1 MLYNLIVFL
10 FSIIFAILFIK
21 LIYKDNFSFKNKII
35 MFEIIFLLIGF
46 LARLLFINNYPI
58 GLNVDEASA
67 GYEAYSIINH
77 GFDRHG
83 NTFPVFL
90 ESWGGGQNVLYTY
103 LLIPFIKIMGLNLF
117 SIRLPMAIIS
127 CIYLCIFYLILKK
140 TTNDK
145 VAHIG
150 LFILVICPW
159 HIMKSRWGLESNI
172 FPDMILVMIYF
183 IIKFLESSK
192 KIMLYIAFF
201 IAGLSLYAYGTS
213 YFFVPIFIFILI
225 FILLK
230 KRKINIYNTLILLFI
245 FFLVSFPIITCVFIN
260 KFNISTIKLGL
271 VTIPKLTINRY
282 SQISSIFSSNFIYDS
297 FINLIN
303 SMAIIFLQYDSLNWN
318 SLRFSGIMYKPSI
331 IFLIIGIFYS
341 MRIKFNYSF
350 IFLIWL
356 ICSILLAF
364 VCNPNINRLNILWF
378 PIVYYTVIGIY
389 TLISKYCKCEYIIM
403 SLYIFLFLI
412 FIFEY
417 IFLGNN
423 NMFTFNSEIEDVI
436 KYVDKYPKNDIYF
449 SKSIK
454 DPYIY
459 FLFYNKYDTSKFVN
473 SVRYEKCEDCYFM
486 EVLSFDN
493 IHFMN
498 IDKIEKNGVYIIE
511 DENQFYKKYI
521 KEDLKIKKIN
531 KYIVV
536 IKS

>member
-1 MLYNLIVFL
+1 MRVI
-10 FSIIFAILFIK
+10 
-21 LIYKDNFSFKNKII
+21 
-35 MFEIIFLLIGF
+35 
-46 LARLLFINNYPI
+46 FINNL
-58 GLNVDEASA
+58 G
-67 GYEAYSIINH
+67 
-77 GFDRHG
+77 
-83 NTFPVFL
+83 FL
-90 ESWGGGQNVLYTY
+90 EIG
-103 LLIPFIKIMGLNLF
+103 FI
-117 SIRLPMAIIS
+117 
-127 CIYLCIFYLILKK
+127 
-140 TTNDK
+140 
-145 VAHIG
+145 
-150 LFILVICPW
+150 
-159 HIMKSRWGLESNI
+159 
-172 FPDMILVMIYF
+172 
-183 IIKFLESSK
+183 
-192 KIMLYIAFF
+192 
-201 IAGLSLYAYGTS
+201 
-213 YFFVPIFIFILI
+213 
-225 FILLK
+225 
-230 KRKINIYNTLILLFI
+230 
-245 FFLVSFPIITCVFIN
+245 
-260 KFNISTIKLGL
+260 NISTIKLGL

-378 PIVYYTVIGIY
+378 PIIYYTVIGIY
-389 TLISKYCKCEYIIM
+389 TLISKYCKCKYIIM